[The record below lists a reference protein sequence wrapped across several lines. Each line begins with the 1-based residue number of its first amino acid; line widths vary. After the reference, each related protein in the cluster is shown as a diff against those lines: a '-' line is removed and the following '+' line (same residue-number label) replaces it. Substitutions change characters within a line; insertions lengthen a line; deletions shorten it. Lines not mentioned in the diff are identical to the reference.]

1 MWENRVFLED
11 CVGENGM
18 AQLPDASVDLIFT
31 DLPYG
36 TTQNPW
42 DTVIPYDLLWKE
54 YERVLKPRGAI
65 VLFAQNLFASD
76 LIQSNRKLFKYKWIW
91 VKDRPSNFL
100 NAKRMPLFDFEE
112 LLVFYKKAP
121 TYNPQFFEGKP
132 LHGMGSKYKNGNLK
146 NNNYG
151 EFKSGQNPSAN
162 RKGDTKKYPRTTLF
176 YSKPHPPIHPT
187 QKPVDLAEY
196 IIQTYTNEGDVVLDS
211 CTGVGTIPIACVNTL
226 RRFVAFETEPTFYK
240 KACERVTEAINVEK
254 RGYYENF
261 FSTQTSYIPN
271 SMKGKE

>member
-1 MWENRVFLED
+1 MWENRLFHED
-11 CVGENGM
+11 CVGERGM
-18 AQLPDASVDLIFT
+18 CQIPNQSVSLIFT

-36 TTQNPW
+36 TTQNRW
-42 DTVIPYDLLWKE
+42 DTVIPYDVLWKE
-54 YERVLKPRGAI
+54 YERVIKPNGAI

-132 LHGMGSKYKNGNLK
+132 LHGMGSKYKEGQLK

-151 EFKSGQNPSAN
+151 EFKSHENPSAN
-162 RKGDTKKYPRTTLF
+162 RTGDTKKYPRTTLF
-176 YSKPHPPIHPT
+176 YPKPHPPIHPT
-187 QKPVDLAEY
+187 QKPIDLAEY
-196 IIQTYTNEGDVVLDS
+196 IIRTYTDESDVVLDS
-211 CTGVGTIPIACVNTL
+211 CTGVGTIPIASVRTG
-226 RRFVAFETEPTFYK
+226 RKFVAFEKEQGFYEKAYERIAESITE
-240 KACERVTEAINVEK
+240 EK
-254 RGYYENF
+254 RDFYQNF
-261 FSTQTSYIPN
+261 FSTP
-271 SMKGKE
+271 